1 MKDMEQ
7 YKEEIQ
13 ILKDHGYNPIKVT
26 SMMFETTFAF
36 NTKEEADKAYQE
48 LEVEKKL
55 LQAWWYGNEDFNNAV
70 EEYESKMSEIWE
82 TDYKLK
88 IYNI

>member
-1 MKDMEQ
+1 MEH
-7 YKEEIQ
+7 YEKEIQ

-26 SMMFETTFAF
+26 TMMFETTFAF
-36 NTKEEADKAYQE
+36 ERVEEALKAYQE

-55 LQAWWYGNEDFNNAV
+55 LQGWFYGMEDFYNTV
-70 EEYESKMSEIWE
+70 TGYEELMSSIWE

-88 IYNI
+88 IYDI